1 MTGTEEAVGA
11 GMGLTKRSQLCGEL
25 GVHAWVFF
33 QIGNRNTNQLIGQ
46 SSCSL
51 SSPGHLSLPR
61 LLLDSDLT
69 STSLTWWVL
78 GPVAHGET
86 SDFMCDPAIF

>member
-1 MTGTEEAVGA
+1 MTGTEEPIRA
-11 GMGLTKRSQLCGEL
+11 GMGLKGASCAVSWAYTL
-25 GVHAWVFF
+25 GFF
-33 QIGNRNTNQLIGQ
+33 FFPNWKQEHNPTHR

-51 SSPGHLSLPR
+51 SSPGYLGLPR
-61 LLLDSDLT
+61 LLLDTDLT
-69 STSLTWWVL
+69 SASLTQWGL